1 MAQRFTVFDVME
13 AKGVFRKNPANVG
26 AQTEQGQPLYNGP
39 VQYPKMLFH
48 PKGEERI
55 ISQGELVV
63 TPLGPQRIMQQR
75 EIIYKVVNSA
85 SEEMELVA
93 QGWHTH
99 PANAIRASGKEAP
112 ATGADMVIAEL
123 QRKIAALQEQQA
135 VLLSSKAPEPEPD
148 ALDSP
153 FSKPAA

>member
-13 AKGVFRKNPANVG
+13 AKGVFKRNPANIN
-26 AQTEQGQPLYNGP
+26 AQNEQGQPLYNGP

-75 EIIYKVVNSA
+75 EIIYQVVNSKA
-85 SEEMELVA
+85 EEDELVN

-112 ATGADMVIAEL
+112 ATGADQVIADL
-123 QRKIAALQEQQA
+123 QRKIAELQSQQA
-135 VLLSSKAPEPEPD
+135 QLLGSKSDLPIID
-148 ALDSP
+148 DSP
-153 FSKPAA
+153 LSKPAA